1 MKDSSILRLQCM
13 PDTPLHLLKVPL
25 RADRLAAIAQRRG
38 ISLRTLDDGY
48 LAHCLLTELWQSAA
62 PRPFVL
68 RGNGRTLDV
77 WGYSESDA
85 AALKDHA
92 RLFGDPATIEA
103 LGGLEEI
110 ASRAV
115 PTVAPGRKVGFL
127 LRACP
132 IARLANSANGNHHG
146 AEVDVFLAK
155 SFSARSGDGPSRE
168 DTYRQWL
175 MDHLNRA
182 SSGVRSANLR
192 VAAFARTRLVR
203 RTQGAER
210 RAMTLERPD
219 VRFEGDFVVE
229 EGAVFRNFLARG
241 VGRHKAFG
249 FGALILVPPGTSY
262 PRA

>member
-1 MKDSSILRLQCM
+1 MKDSSILLLM
-13 PDTPLHLLKVPL
+13 PDTPLHLLKVPV
-25 RADRLAAIAQRRG
+25 RADRLAALARRRG

-48 LAHCLLTELWQSAA
+48 LAHCLLTELWQLAA

-68 RGNGRTLDV
+68 RGHGRTLDV

-85 AALKDHA
+85 TALKDHA

-103 LGGLEEI
+103 LGGVEEI
-110 ASRAV
+110 ASRTV
-115 PTVAPGRKVGFL
+115 PTVAPGRRVGFL

-132 IARLANSANGNHHG
+132 IARLANSTNGNHHG

-155 SFSARSGDGPSRE
+155 AFSAGSGGRPSRE
-168 DTYRQWL
+168 DAYRQWL
-175 MDHLNRA
+175 IDHLNHA
-182 SSGVRSANLR
+182 SSGIRSVNVR

-203 RTQGAER
+203 RTQGVER

-219 VRFEGDFVVE
+219 VRFEGEVVVE
-229 EGAVFRNFLARG
+229 DGDVFRNFLARG

-249 FGALILVPPGTSY
+249 FGAVILVPPGTSH
-262 PRA
+262 PTT